1 MISFLISLIYLNIKV
16 YLQTIDMSAW
26 NYIKRNSKSSYCL
39 QPHEDNDDAVVST
52 VVTDWVNFWE
62 FNSDISKMGFFLH
75 ITSQKCWRSLKF
87 HKIKN
92 KSV

>member
-39 QPHEDNDDAVVST
+39 QPHEDNDDTVVST
-52 VVTDWVNFWE
+52 VVTD
-62 FNSDISKMGFFLH
+62 
-75 ITSQKCWRSLKF
+75 
-87 HKIKN
+87 
-92 KSV
+92 